1 MTGVTMFGAICAET
15 KFVGTNLTGA
25 DLESTDLE
33 NADLSDAILEGALLT
48 NAQFQRVKAITGADF
63 TDALIRKDIA
73 MSLCKIADGMNSMTG
88 VSTRE
93 SLNCP

>member
-1 MTGVTMFGAICAET
+1 MFGAICAET

-33 NADLSDAILEGALLT
+33 NSDLSDAILEGALLT

-63 TDALIRKDIA
+63 TDALIRKDVA
-73 MSLCKIADGMNSMTG
+73 MSLCKIADGTNSKTG